1 MPRTPEVCPA
11 LFCPLSHFSNIASRV
26 LRILAPVPRHLP
38 SAFCRPSGSCLLP
51 TAAHLLR
58 CAFWLL
64 LLLIT
69 CHSSLVAALAQGT
82 TATLSGNVTDQN
94 GAVIPDVSIAVI
106 NITQGFQRSAT
117 TNGEGTFV
125 VPLLPPGKYTV
136 KAEHAGFTPT
146 EVRDVVLNVNDQVA
160 IKIHLNVGT
169 ITQAVEIVDG
179 ASLISESPAV
189 GTVVDRQFVENLPLN
204 GRSFQSLIALTPG
217 VVLTKSNFNEAGQF
231 SVNGQ
236 RANANYFTVDGVSAN
251 ASISPG
257 GASGQQTG
265 GTTPAFSATGGSN
278 NLVSI
283 D

>member
-106 NITQGFQRSAT
+106 NIAQGFQRSAT

-125 VPLLPPGKYTV
+125 VPLLPPGNYTV

-146 EVRDVVLNVNDQVA
+146 EVRDVVLNVNDRVA
-160 IKIHLNVGT
+160 MKIHLNVGT
-169 ITQAVEIVDG
+169 LSQTVQIVEG
-179 ASLISESPAV
+179 SSLINESPTV
-189 GTVVDRQFVENLPLN
+189 STVVDRQFVGNLPLN
-204 GRSFQSLIALTPG
+204 GRSFQSLFRLTPG
-217 VVLTKSNFNEAGQF
+217 TVLTKTTAAQEQGQF
-231 SVNGQ
+231 SINGQ
-236 RANANYFTVDGVSAN
+236 RGDANYFMV
-251 ASISPG
+251 
-257 GASGQQTG
+257 
-265 GTTPAFSATGGSN
+265 
-278 NLVSI
+278 
-283 D
+283 